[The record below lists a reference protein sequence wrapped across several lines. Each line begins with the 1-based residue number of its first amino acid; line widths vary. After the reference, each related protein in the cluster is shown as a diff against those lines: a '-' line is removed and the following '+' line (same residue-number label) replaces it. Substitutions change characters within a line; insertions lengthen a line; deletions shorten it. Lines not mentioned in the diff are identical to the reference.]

1 MSNLVNIIGWKIIT
15 KKIVR
20 NKIIVTTNF
29 LFTIR
34 IIEIFFKKID
44 GLKHDSEL
52 RVITIWI

>member
-20 NKIIVTTNF
+20 NKIVVTNNF
-29 LFTIR
+29 L
-34 IIEIFFKKID
+34 FFKKID

-52 RVITIWI
+52 RVITIWIWTI